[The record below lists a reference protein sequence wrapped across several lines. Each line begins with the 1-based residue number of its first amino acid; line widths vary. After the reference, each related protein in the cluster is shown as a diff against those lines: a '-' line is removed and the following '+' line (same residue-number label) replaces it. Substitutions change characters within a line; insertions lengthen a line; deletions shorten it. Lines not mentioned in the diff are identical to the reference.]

1 MTDRPLDRDAGTS
14 PMITWVVGAHGLLGS
29 SLVRCLT
36 AHGGD
41 VFTVHTP
48 WSDPASAGQVLRRAA
63 GELIGR
69 AAAGGLRWRFVWCA
83 GAGVTGTSADALLQE
98 VAQLQVILDTL
109 ADEIDARGVDAAT
122 GAAFVASSA
131 GGVYAG
137 SESPPFTETHP
148 VAPRSDY
155 GRAKLAAEECARG
168 FADRT
173 GVPTVVGRIT
183 NLYGP
188 GQNLAK
194 PQGLISHL
202 ALAHLNR
209 TAITMWA
216 PLDTIRDYLF
226 VEDCAD
232 MVRAA
237 LDGAAGAVGIAGN
250 PVVKIFGSQQA
261 TTIGALIGEFRRV
274 FKRSPR
280 VVLGSA
286 DAAKGQAS
294 DLRVRS
300 IVWIELDARPM
311 TSLPAGVAAT
321 AEDLLRS
328 VQHAD

>member
-1 MTDRPLDRDAGTS
+1 MTDRPLDCDAGTI
-14 PMITWVVGAHGLLGS
+14 PTITWVVGAHGLLGTA
-29 SLVRCLT
+29 LVCCLT
-36 AHGGD
+36 EHD
-41 VFTVHTP
+41 DRVITVDTP
-48 WSDPASAGQVLRRAA
+48 WSEPERAVKVLRQAAEALVDRAVA
-63 GELIGR
+63 ESV
-69 AAAGGLRWRFVWCA
+69 RWRFVWCA
-83 GAGVTGTSADALLQE
+83 GAGVTGTSAEALRQE
-98 VAQLQVILDTL
+98 VALLQVILDALGDRLGTH
-109 ADEIDARGVDAAT
+109 GVDPAA
-122 GAAFVASSA
+122 GAVFVASSA

-137 SESPPFTETHP
+137 SVSPPFTEQHDL
-148 VAPRSDY
+148 APQSDY
-155 GRAKLAAEECARG
+155 GHAKVAAEQCAAKFVG
-168 FADRT
+168 RT
-173 GVPTVVGRIT
+173 GVPTVIGRIT

-232 MVRAA
+232 MIRLA
-237 LDGAAGAVGIAGN
+237 LDGAAGAAAIAGN
-250 PVVKIFGSQQA
+250 PVVKIFGSHQG

-274 FKRSPR
+274 FKRSPQ
-280 VVLGSA
+280 VVLGSS
-286 DAAKGQAS
+286 DGAKGQAS

-300 IVWIELDARPM
+300 TVWPELDARQL

-321 AEDLLRS
+321 AEHLLRS

>member
-1 MTDRPLDRDAGTS
+1 MTGPHPDRNTGTT
-14 PMITWVVGAHGLLGS
+14 PTITWVVGAHGLLGTA
-29 SLVRCLT
+29 LVRCLVDNDDPVIT
-36 AHGGD
+36 ID
-41 VFTVHTP
+41 TP
-48 WSDPASAGQVLRRAA
+48 WSEPERAGRVLRQ
-63 GELIGR
+63 
-69 AAAGGLRWRFVWCA
+69 AAADLVDRAVAEGAHWRFVWCA
-83 GAGVTGTSADALLQE
+83 GAGVAGTSAEALRQE
-98 VAQLQVILDTL
+98 VAQLAAILDTL
-109 ADEIDARGVDAAT
+109 ADTLEARGVDPAT
-122 GAAFVASSA
+122 GAVFVASSA

-137 SESPPFTETHP
+137 SVSPPFTEQHDVVP
-148 VAPRSDY
+148 QSDY
-155 GRAKLAAEECARG
+155 GHAKVAAERCAAE
-168 FADRT
+168 FVDRA

-232 MVRAA
+232 MIRLA
-237 LDGAAGAVGIAGN
+237 LDGAAAAAAIAGN
-250 PVVKIFGSQQA
+250 PVVKIFGSHQG

-274 FKRSPR
+274 FKRSPQ
-280 VVLGSA
+280 VVLGSS
-286 DAAKGQAS
+286 DTAKGQAS
-294 DLRVRS
+294 DLRIRS
-300 IVWIELDARPM
+300 TVWPELDARQL

-321 AEDLLRS
+321 AEHLLRS

>member
-1 MTDRPLDRDAGTS
+1 MTGVPLDRDAGTS
-14 PMITWVVGAHGLLGS
+14 PTITWVVGAHGLLGTA
-29 SLVRCLT
+29 LVRCLT
-36 AHGGD
+36 EHGD
-41 VFTVHTP
+41 EVVTVDTP
-48 WSDPASAGQVLRRAA
+48 WQDHERAA
-63 GELIGR
+63 EVLHR
-69 AAAGGLRWRFVWCA
+69 AASDLLDRAGHGALRWRFVWCA
-83 GAGVTGTSADALLQE
+83 GAGVTGTSAEALRQE
-98 VAQLQVILDTL
+98 VALLHGILDTL
-109 ADEIDARGVDAAT
+109 ATGVADRSVDPASGT
-122 GAAFVASSA
+122 VFVASSA

-137 SESPPFTETHP
+137 SVSPPFTESHE
-148 VAPRSDY
+148 VAPQSDY
-155 GRAKLAAEECARG
+155 GRAKLAAEQCAAEFVG
-168 FADRT
+168 RT

-226 VEDCAD
+226 VDDCAD
-232 MVRAA
+232 MIRIA
-237 LDGAAGAVGIAGN
+237 LDGAAVAAVAAGN
-250 PVVKIFGSQQA
+250 PVVKIFGSHQA

-286 DAAKGQAS
+286 DGAKGQAS

-300 IVWIELDARPM
+300 TVWTELDARPM

-321 AEDLLRS
+321 ASDLLRS